1 MKIICVDNF
10 NREGPGY
17 DDKLIAGSITEPTLG
32 KSIVDFLNATYGSGE
47 DNPYFFKLVEDDYK
61 LQVFEP

>member
-17 DDKLIAGSITEPTLG
+17 DDKLIA
-32 KSIVDFLNATYGSGE
+32 IVEEKIWGERLVKLLNDWSQN
-47 DNPYFFKLVEDDYK
+47 DPYSPDFFKLVGDGHK
-61 LQVFEP
+61 LQEFKP